1 MSAAVPL
8 DTATVP
14 FAALEHACEI
24 ADSASFENVSPAL
37 NTPTRLGGASAM
49 RNRACTRY
57 RRRCQPMIQIII
69 VCASPLTQPNPNPG
83 VEDSSLSGASPPQLP
98 AAVPWTVCPSSS
110 DRGDDCRR
118 RRVLHNQMGIPGAS
132 TPRQAQVSSPAS
144 VVCSGAR
151 PYASH
156 VPIRTQRWLGPARRN
171 GRRWYMRAGHT
182 GMCDA

>member
-24 ADSASFENVSPAL
+24 ADSASFENVSPVL

-69 VCASPLTQPNPNPG
+69 VCASPLTQPNPG
-83 VEDSSLSGASPPQLP
+83 VEDSSLSGASHR
-98 AAVPWTVCPSSS
+98 AAAG
-110 DRGDDCRR
+110 RGPLDCLSFLLGQRR
-118 RRVLHNQMGIPGAS
+118 RL
-132 TPRQAQVSSPAS
+132 SP
-144 VVCSGAR
+144 
-151 PYASH
+151 P
-156 VPIRTQRWLGPARRN
+156 
-171 GRRWYMRAGHT
+171 
-182 GMCDA
+182 